1 MKRSDFR
8 ERARILGEASGD
20 KELLRIVGQ
29 AEYTMS
35 LEHLRGTDL
44 NALIICGYGL
54 EVSDEEEALLFPH
67 AWGNVN

>member
-1 MKRSDFR
+1 MWQ
-8 ERARILGEASGD
+8 RA
-20 KELLRIVGQ
+20 IVGQ

-67 AWGNVN
+67 ARGNVN